1 MSETNEAFKQVSR
14 ICKQEA
20 HMSDLFDKVSG
31 QMDFVKKLASKI
43 PGFSGYV
50 ERQNR
55 RAADK
60 LLRESVAA
68 RFEELWTRTSEIQT
82 NMVSEGMIALM
93 DEMEQA
99 AIKLRTFADKIKTAS
114 YGYAGFFDAVKIKE
128 EELSQLYQFDLAFF
142 DVAEQIERALDNVEA
157 SMGDEEGLKAA
168 IRNLISLAREAV
180 TTFDRRY
187 EMINGGG
194 Q

>member
-1 MSETNEAFKQVSR
+1 
-14 ICKQEA
+14 
-20 HMSDLFDKVSG
+20 MSDLFDKVTG
-31 QMDFVKKLASKI
+31 QMDFVKKLASYI
-43 PGFSGYV
+43 PGFNGYI

-60 LLRESVAA
+60 LLRESVAS
-68 RFEELWTRTSEIQT
+68 RFEELWKRASEIQT
-82 NMVSEGMIALM
+82 SMVSEGMIALM
-93 DEMEQA
+93 DDMEQA
-99 AIKLRTFADKIKTAS
+99 AIKLRTFADKIRTAS

-128 EELSQLYQFDLAFF
+128 EELAQLYQYDVAFF
-142 DVAEQIERALDNVEA
+142 DVAEQIGRALDNVEA

-168 IRNLISLAREAV
+168 IRNLVSLSREAV
-180 TTFDRRY
+180 TTFERRY

>member
-1 MSETNEAFKQVSR
+1 
-14 ICKQEA
+14 
-20 HMSDLFDKVSG
+20 MSDLFDKVSG
-31 QMDFVKKLASKI
+31 QMDVFKKLASHI

-68 RFEELWTRTSEIQT
+68 RFEELWTRTSELQT
-82 NMVSEGMIALM
+82 QMVSEGMIALI
-93 DEMEQA
+93 DDMEQA

-128 EELSQLYQFDLAFF
+128 EELTQLYQYDLAFY
-142 DVAEQIERALDNVEA
+142 DVAEQIGRALDNVEA
-157 SMGDEEGLKAA
+157 SMGDEDGLKAA
-168 IRNLISLAREAV
+168 IRNLTSLAREAV
-180 TTFDRRY
+180 TTFERRY

>member
-1 MSETNEAFKQVSR
+1 
-14 ICKQEA
+14 
-20 HMSDLFDKVSG
+20 MSDLFDKVSS
-31 QMDFVKKLASKI
+31 QMDFLKQLASKI

-60 LLRESVAA
+60 LLRESVAD
-68 RFEELWTRTSEIQT
+68 RFEELWKRTSNVQT
-82 NMVSEGMIALM
+82 DMVDAGMIALM
-93 DEMEQA
+93 DDMEQA
-99 AIKLRTFADKIKTAS
+99 AIQLRTFADKIRTAT

-128 EELSQLYQFDLAFF
+128 AELAQLYQFDMAFF
-142 DVAEQIERALDNVEA
+142 DVADQINRGLDNIEA

-168 IRNLISLAREAV
+168 IRHLIGLAREAV

-187 EMINGGG
+187 EMINGTG

>member
-1 MSETNEAFKQVSR
+1 
-14 ICKQEA
+14 
-20 HMSDLFDKVSG
+20 MSDLFDKVTG
-31 QMDFVKKLASKI
+31 QMDVFKKLASYI
-43 PGFSGYV
+43 PGFNGYI

-68 RFEELWTRTSEIQT
+68 RFEELWKRASEIQT
-82 NMVSEGMIALM
+82 SIVSEGMIALM
-93 DEMEQA
+93 DDMEQA
-99 AIKLRTFADKIKTAS
+99 AIKLRTFADKIRTAS

-128 EELSQLYQFDLAFF
+128 EELAQLYQYDLAFF
-142 DVAEQIERALDNVEA
+142 DVAEQIGRALDNVEA

-168 IRNLISLAREAV
+168 IRNLVSLSREAV

-187 EMINGGG
+187 EMINGSG

>member
-1 MSETNEAFKQVSR
+1 
-14 ICKQEA
+14 
-20 HMSDLFDKVSG
+20 MSDLFDKVTG
-31 QMDFVKKLASKI
+31 QMDFVKKLASYI
-43 PGFSGYV
+43 PGFNGYI

-60 LLRESVAA
+60 LLRETVAD
-68 RFEELWTRTSEIQT
+68 RFGELWKRTSNIQT
-82 NMVSEGMIALM
+82 DMVNDGMIALL
-93 DEMEQA
+93 DDMEQA
-99 AIKLRTFADKIKTAS
+99 SIKLRTFADKIRTAT

-128 EELSQLYQFDLAFF
+128 NELAQLYQFDLAFF
-142 DVAEQIERALDNVEA
+142 DVAEQIGHALDNVEA
-157 SMGDEEGLKAA
+157 SMGDEQGLKAA
-168 IRNLISLAREAV
+168 IRNLISLTREAV

>member
-1 MSETNEAFKQVSR
+1 
-14 ICKQEA
+14 
-20 HMSDLFDKVSG
+20 MSDLFDKVSD
-31 QMDFVKKLASKI
+31 QMDIFKKLASKI

-68 RFEELWTRTSEIQT
+68 RFEELWTRTSELQT
-82 NMVSEGMIALM
+82 TMVSEGMIALM

-128 EELSQLYQFDLAFF
+128 EELAQLYQFDLAFF
-142 DVAEQIERALDNVEA
+142 DTADKIESALTNVEA
-157 SMGDEEGLKAA
+157 SIGDEDGLKAA
-168 IRNLISLAREAV
+168 IRHLITLAREAV
-180 TTFDRRY
+180 TTFERRY
-187 EMINGGG
+187 EIINGSG

>member
-1 MSETNEAFKQVSR
+1 
-14 ICKQEA
+14 
-20 HMSDLFDKVSG
+20 MSDLFDKVTG
-31 QMDFVKKLASKI
+31 QMDVFKKLASYI
-43 PGFSGYV
+43 PGFNGYI

-68 RFEELWTRTSEIQT
+68 RFEELWKRASEIQT
-82 NMVSEGMIALM
+82 SMVSEGMIALM
-93 DEMEQA
+93 NDMEQA
-99 AIKLRTFADKIKTAS
+99 AIKLRTFADKIRTAS

-128 EELSQLYQFDLAFF
+128 EELAQLYQYDLAFF
-142 DVAEQIERALDNVEA
+142 DVAEQIGRALDNVEA

-168 IRNLISLAREAV
+168 IRNLVSLSREAV

-187 EMINGGG
+187 EMINGSG

>member
-1 MSETNEAFKQVSR
+1 MSN
-14 ICKQEA
+14 
-20 HMSDLFDKVSG
+20 LYDKVTG
-31 QMDFVKKLASKI
+31 QMDLVKKLASHI

-60 LLRESVAA
+60 LLRETVSD
-68 RFEELWTRTSEIQT
+68 RFEELWKRTSNVQT
-82 NMVSEGMIALM
+82 DMVNAGMIALM
-93 DEMEQA
+93 DDMEQA
-99 AIKLRTFADKIKTAS
+99 AIQLRTFADKIRTAT
-114 YGYAGFFDAVKIKE
+114 YGYAGFFDAVKINE
-128 EELSQLYQFDLAFF
+128 TELTQLYQFDLAFF
-142 DVAEQIERALDNVEA
+142 DVADQIGRGLDNIEA
-157 SMGDEEGLKAA
+157 SMGDEAGLKAA
-168 IRNLISLAREAV
+168 IRNLISLTREAV

>member
-1 MSETNEAFKQVSR
+1 
-14 ICKQEA
+14 
-20 HMSDLFDKVSG
+20 MSDLFDKVSG
-31 QMDFVKKLASKI
+31 QMDFVKKLASYI
-43 PGFSGYV
+43 PGFNGYV

-82 NMVSEGMIALM
+82 NMVSEGMIALI
-93 DEMEQA
+93 DDMEQA

-114 YGYAGFFDAVKIKE
+114 YGYTGFFDSVKINE
-128 EELSQLYQFDLAFF
+128 TELAQLYQFDVAFF
-142 DVAEQIERALDNVEA
+142 ETAEQIGRALDNVEA
-157 SMGDEEGLKAA
+157 SMGDEDGLKAA
-168 IRNLISLAREAV
+168 IRHLITLAREAV
-180 TTFDRRY
+180 TTFERRY
-187 EMINGGG
+187 EMINGSG